1 MLAGVVAYSLRES
14 LHNGMG
20 FGGRAR
26 REHLF
31 AGWISAGGKT
41 TYLVLAD
48 ALRSPPSSDRWIAS
62 GWLSVL
68 VVFAMA

>member
-48 ALRSPPSSDRWIAS
+48 ALRSPPSSDRWILA
-62 GWLSVL
+62 GFL
-68 VVFAMA
+68 VVFAIA